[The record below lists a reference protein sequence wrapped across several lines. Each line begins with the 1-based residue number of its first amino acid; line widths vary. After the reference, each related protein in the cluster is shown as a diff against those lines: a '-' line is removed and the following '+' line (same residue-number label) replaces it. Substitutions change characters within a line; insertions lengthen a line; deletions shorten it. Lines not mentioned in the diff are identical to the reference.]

1 MSAPRFGKIQKATAL
16 VPLALLSTAWTANL
30 AGVGGLTSAASLP
43 DGTQLPT
50 EALED
55 PASWSAPGQ
64 VGLGIASGQGDQIIA
79 AASTNG
85 IPTAA
90 LAAYQRAEQ
99 VINDADKA
107 CHIDWALI
115 GAIGRVESDHG
126 RYGGNTLDT
135 KGVSHPGIYG
145 IPLDGTNNTQAISDT
160 DGGLYDN
167 DKVWDRAVGAMQFI
181 PSTWA
186 KVGVDA
192 DGDGKRNPQDI
203 DDAALATAVYL
214 CSGSEDLNGATGRRK
229 AVFRY
234 NHSDEYV
241 DLVLRIRDAYLA
253 GNYTAVPNYITSAYT
268 FSPPTS
274 YATYG
279 GGKSGG
285 VYNPYYYGTPSGG
298 TGGGVLADPDGTPSD
313 GTGTPGDGTGNP
325 GGGGLPG
332 GGTGGNTGGTL
343 PNLGGVTKPITD
355 AVTGVTG
362 TVDKILK
369 PVTGGTVVTDTVN
382 TVTLAVA
389 RTTCTLEATASDLT
403 TPLVSDYKKFYDA
416 CMTRNGYPGQ

>member
-30 AGVGGLTSAASLP
+30 AGVGGLASASDTSLP
-43 DGTQLPT
+43 DGTQVPI

-64 VGLGIASGQGDQIIA
+64 VGLGIASGDGEQIIA

-99 VINDADKA
+99 VINDADKS

-115 GAIGRVESDHG
+115 AAIGRVESDHG

-145 IPLDGTNNTQAISDT
+145 IPLDGTNETQAISDT

-181 PSTWA
+181 PSTWQ

-214 CSGSEDLNGATGRRK
+214 CSGNDDLAGATGRRT

-234 NHSDEYV
+234 NHSNEYV
-241 DLVLRIRDAYLA
+241 DLVLRIREAYLE

-268 FSPPTS
+268 FSPPSS

-279 GGKSGG
+279 GGSNKGGSYGGGKNGSKGGKG
-285 VYNPYYYGTPSGG
+285 VYNPDGPSTPDDE
-298 TGGGVLADPDGTPSD
+298 TPDTPDDETPENPDDETPETPQQPDP
-313 GTGTPGDGTGNP
+313 
-325 GGGGLPG
+325 
-332 GGTGGNTGGTL
+332 
-343 PNLGGVTKPITD
+343 TKATEPIK
-355 AVTGVTG
+355 
-362 TVDKILK
+362 KIIEDTTK
-369 PVTGGTVVTDTVN
+369 TVTDITKTAGYIAAN
-382 TVTLAVA
+382 TAC
-389 RTTCTLEATASDLT
+389 RASAALN
-403 TPLVSDYKKFYDA
+403 TPLNKSDDATFWVS
-416 CMTRNGYPGQ
+416 CMGKNGYTVSASSY

>member
-30 AGVGGLTSAASLP
+30 AGVGGLASASDTSLP
-43 DGTQLPT
+43 DGTQVPI

-64 VGLGIASGQGDQIIA
+64 VGLGIAAGEGEQIIA

-99 VINDADKA
+99 VINDADKS
-107 CHIDWALI
+107 CNIDWALI
-115 GAIGRVESDHG
+115 AAIGRVESDHG

-181 PSTWA
+181 PSTWS

-203 DDAALATAVYL
+203 DDAALASAVYL
-214 CSGSEDLNGATGRRK
+214 CSGTDDLSGATGRRT

-241 DLVLRIRDAYLA
+241 DLVLRIREAYLE

-268 FSPPTS
+268 FSPPSS

-279 GGKSGG
+279 GADYGKGGNYGGKKKGGGGGG
-285 VYNPYYYGTPSGG
+285 VYTPPEGG
-298 TGGGVLADPDGTPSD
+298 TSTP
-313 GTGTPGDGTGNP
+313 P
-325 GGGGLPG
+325 
-332 GGTGGNTGGTL
+332 TGGEDPIVPPPGEEDPTT
-343 PNLGGVTKPITD
+343 PPAPEPTKVTEPIKE
-355 AVTGVTG
+355 V
-362 TVDKILK
+362 IE
-369 PVTGGTVVTDTVN
+369 DTTN

-389 RTTCTLEATASDLT
+389 RTTCAAEATTKDLGYQ
-403 TPLVSDYKKFYDA
+403 PLVNNYKSFYDA
-416 CMTRNGYPGQ
+416 CMTRLGYPGQ